1 MTEESTSFLA
11 RLKQHH
17 LYGVVVA
24 YAVVVGFLIQL
35 VNRAFPYFGWTPA
48 VPTVI
53 VVLLLGFPVVVV
65 LAWLLIEPKDPANS
79 DSWQRRH

>member
-1 MTEESTSFLA
+1 MDEPLNFLV

-35 VNRAFPYFGWTPA
+35 VSRAFPYFGWAEAVPA
-48 VPTVI
+48 VITILVARFLLKMTRGRNLFHPNGGSI
-53 VVLLLGFPVVVV
+53 CVVNQ
-65 LAWLLIEPKDPANS
+65 EK
-79 DSWQRRH
+79 

>member
-1 MTEESTSFLA
+1 MGMADESLNFLA

-35 VNRAFPYFGWTPA
+35 VSRAFPYFGWSGAVPA
-48 VPTVI
+48 VIAAKISVD
-53 VVLLLGFPVVVV
+53 
-65 LAWLLIEPKDPANS
+65 AK
-79 DSWQRRH
+79 